1 MAKKKKKELVLLPTS
16 PPSLIAPARM
26 KGAPG
31 FAFPF
36 FPSPPSRL
44 PPHFLP
50 QLKRKPE
57 WASSAPPVFKHLTRS
72 LVSSFLQ
79 LIQEADKYC

>member
-1 MAKKKKKELVLLPTS
+1 MGKKNGACTTPHFSPWFNCTS
-16 PPSLIAPARM
+16 MDERTPRLC
-26 KGAPG
+26 
-31 FAFPF
+31 FPLF
-36 FPSPPSRL
+36 FPSSLSLL

>member
-1 MAKKKKKELVLLPTS
+1 MGKKTKLVLLSTS
-16 PPSLIAPARM
+16 PTGLIAPAWM

-36 FPSPPSRL
+36 FPLSSLSLL

>member
-1 MAKKKKKELVLLPTS
+1 MEKKMELVLFPTS
-16 PPSLIAPARM
+16 PPGLITPALI

-31 FAFPF
+31 FAFPLF
-36 FPSPPSRL
+36 SFPPRSLL